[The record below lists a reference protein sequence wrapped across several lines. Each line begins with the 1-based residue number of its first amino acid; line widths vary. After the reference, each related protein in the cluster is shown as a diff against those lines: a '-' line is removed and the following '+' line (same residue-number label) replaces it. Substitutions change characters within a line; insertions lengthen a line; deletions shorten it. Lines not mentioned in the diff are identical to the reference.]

1 MIVQQLKLVEKRQL
15 KRYSVRLKV
24 HLQETN
30 EVLGYVVNLHKKGM
44 MLMSMTTLPENK
56 EINIWF
62 GTTNVNE
69 KQEKIFLTVYKVWS
83 SFTENVPR
91 LYCCGLHYVN
101 PSDEAL
107 YKIQGLTDGLG
118 LQVVD

>member
-44 MLMSMTTLPENK
+44 MLMSMATLPENK